1 MAELDVVDIVERLA
15 DLHAYSPTLAA
26 RRPDE
31 LHLPE
36 DPAPWLSIRLQYAF
50 DQVASADPDERADAF
65 DELERWL
72 VKSYR
77 YYMCRLAEADNPWC
91 FSFPKRP
98 QYTHKGV
105 STRQ

>member
-1 MAELDVVDIVERLA
+1 MIELEVEDIVERLA
-15 DLHAYSPTLAA
+15 DLHAYSPGLAA

-50 DQVASADPDERADAF
+50 DQVASAEPDEREDAF
-65 DELERWL
+65 SELERWL

-77 YYMCRLAEADNPWC
+77 YYMCRLAEADNPWQ
-91 FSFPKRP
+91 FRFPKRP
-98 QYTHKGV
+98 QCTHPTV
-105 STRQ
+105 FTQQ